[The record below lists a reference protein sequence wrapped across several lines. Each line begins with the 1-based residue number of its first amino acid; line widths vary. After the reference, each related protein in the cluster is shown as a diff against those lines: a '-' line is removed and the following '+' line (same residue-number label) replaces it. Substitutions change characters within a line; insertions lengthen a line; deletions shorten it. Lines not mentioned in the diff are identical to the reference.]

1 MIGARYTKMLAGDI
15 PMKCVAMLIAIAVGV
30 ASTAPGELLAQGT
43 PSSPTTPATGIKPD
57 RTIAEPATLKAKRAK
72 RAAMRQKRADCR
84 NQARQQKVSLTKRR
98 AFIRDCMSR
107 S

>member
-1 MIGARYTKMLAGDI
+1 
-15 PMKCVAMLIAIAVGV
+15 MKWVAMLIAIAVVV

-43 PSSPTTPATGIKPD
+43 PTSPTTPATGIKPD
-57 RTIAEPATLKAKRAK
+57 RTIADPATRKATREK
-72 RAAMRQKRADCR
+72 RAALQKKRADCR
-84 NQARQQKVSLTKRR
+84 NQARQQKVALTKRR